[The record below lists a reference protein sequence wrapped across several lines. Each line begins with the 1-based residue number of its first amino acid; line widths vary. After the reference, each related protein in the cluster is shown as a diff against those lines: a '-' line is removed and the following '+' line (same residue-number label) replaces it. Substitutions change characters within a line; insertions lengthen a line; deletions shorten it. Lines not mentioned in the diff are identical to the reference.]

1 MSILSACGVPPSLA
15 MPNSDGTAQREAWRR
30 FLFST
35 ISPVARIVAAELA
48 VKLDTPTLRF
58 AFDDLYASPILTG
71 RARAYSSMVSAE
83 MDKERAARLA
93 GLDEG

>member
-48 VKLDTPTLRF
+48 VKLDTPALRF
-58 AFDDLYASPILTG
+58 AFDDLYASDLTG